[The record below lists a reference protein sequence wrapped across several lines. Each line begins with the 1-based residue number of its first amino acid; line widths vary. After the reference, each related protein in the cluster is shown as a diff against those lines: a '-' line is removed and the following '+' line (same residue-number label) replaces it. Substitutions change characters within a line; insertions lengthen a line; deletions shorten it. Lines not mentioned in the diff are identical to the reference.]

1 MSSNRAFKFN
11 CPITGQTQYNAAYF
25 GREEMTIPSTMV
37 SYEASSPFRTTVNH
51 NPYNSH
57 FYGVGHYPSIDK
69 VEGDYKVQIQQ
80 DKAVEKWERAQI
92 QKSHVVEQNVPQKER
107 IHWLVEEVGPIST
120 NNYIP
125 TTVQYY

>member
-1 MSSNRAFKFN
+1 MSSNRAFNYN
-11 CPITGQTQYNAAYF
+11 CPITGQTQYHPAYF
-25 GREEMTIPSTMV
+25 GKKEVTIPSTMV

-69 VEGDYKVQIQQ
+69 VECDYKVQVQQ
-80 DKAVEKWERAQI
+80 DKAMDKWERQM
-92 QKSHVVEQNVPQKER
+92 QQTRHVEQQVPYKER
-107 IHWLVEEVGPIST
+107 THFLVEEVGPVST